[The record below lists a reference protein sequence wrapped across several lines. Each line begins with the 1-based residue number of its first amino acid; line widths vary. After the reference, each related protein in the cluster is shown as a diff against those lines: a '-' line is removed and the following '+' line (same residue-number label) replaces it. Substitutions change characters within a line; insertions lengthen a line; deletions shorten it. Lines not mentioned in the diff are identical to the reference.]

1 MHWWMMAIFAVTLL
15 VCDQIFGNSKTWIS
29 LVPVTFS
36 LTFSLLATYGYGY
49 WSNPGFVDT

>member
-1 MHWWMMAIFAVTLL
+1 MMAIFAVTLL
-15 VCDQIFGNSKTWIS
+15 VCDQIFGNNETWIS
-29 LVPVTFS
+29 LVPVTLS